1 MSRHGRHPGQG
12 SPAGWRGSAGR
23 ATGVL
28 LMSLTLGG
36 LVLLWPVAADTSDKL
51 REITLVARNMAFYL
65 DGSDVPNPVLTMR
78 AGETVRIVLRNEDV
92 GMKHTFE
99 IGAWDQA
106 VPSTRGGR
114 TASAVI
120 EVPNRPGRHEYVC
133 GPHPAL
139 MRGLVEVVES
149 E

>member
-1 MSRHGRHPGQG
+1 MSTHDLHPGRG

-23 ATGVL
+23 TTGVL
-28 LMSLTLGG
+28 LMTLTLGS
-36 LVLLWPVAADTSDKL
+36 LVLLWPVAADTSDSL
-51 REITLVARNMAFYL
+51 REITLVTRNMAFYL
-65 DGSDVPNPVLTMR
+65 DGSDIPNPVLTMR

-106 VPSTRGGR
+106 VPLTRGGR
-114 TASAVI
+114 TATAVI
-120 EVPNRPGRHEYVC
+120 EVPNRPGQHEYVC

-149 E
+149 G

>member
-1 MSRHGRHPGQG
+1 MSRHDLHPGQG
-12 SPAGWRGSAGR
+12 SPARWRGSAGR

-28 LMSLTLGG
+28 LIGLTLGS
-36 LVLLWPVAADTSDKL
+36 LVLLWPVAADTSDSL
-51 REITLVARNMAFYL
+51 REITLVTRDMAFYL
-65 DGSDVPNPVLTMR
+65 DGSDIPNPVLTMR

-106 VPSTRGGR
+106 VPSTQGGR

>member
-1 MSRHGRHPGQG
+1 MSRYDVHPEQG
-12 SPAGWRGSAGR
+12 LTARRRGFADR

-28 LMSLTLGG
+28 LMSLTLGC
-36 LVLLWPVAADTSDKL
+36 LVFLWPVAADPGDSP
-51 REITLVARNMAFYL
+51 REITLVTRDMAFYL
-65 DGSDVPNPVLTMR
+65 DGSDTSNPVLMMR

-92 GMKHTFE
+92 GIKHTFE
-99 IGAWDQA
+99 VGTWNQA
-106 VPSTRGGR
+106 VPSAKGGH

-120 EVPNRPGRHEYVC
+120 EVPDRPGRYEYVC

-139 MRGLVEVVES
+139 MRGVIEVVES

>member
-1 MSRHGRHPGQG
+1 MSRHDVHQGPG
-12 SPAGWRGSAGR
+12 STARWRGSTSR

-28 LMSLTLGG
+28 LMSLTLGS
-36 LVLLWPVAADTSDKL
+36 LVLLWPVAADPAASP
-51 REITLVARNMAFYL
+51 REITLVTRDMAFYL
-65 DGSDVPNPVLTMR
+65 DGSDTPNPVLTMR

-92 GMKHTFE
+92 GIKHTFE
-99 IGAWDQA
+99 VGTWAQA
-106 VPSTRGGR
+106 VPSSKRDR

-120 EVPNRPGRHEYVC
+120 KVPDRPGRHEYVC

-139 MRGLVEVVES
+139 MRGVIEVVEA